1 MDTYGAGRAR
11 SIRSLCLFLHWGS
24 LGGNTLNHSVSQLA
38 QGNISAFRAGYVTW
52 YGPLFGVIALMNAIS
67 SILSLLLL
75 LTLFVFIFALLG
87 MQGGNS
93 QEKNCLE
100 NCRENVFENCLEIP
114 YTRKMGKMS
123 S

>member
-52 YGPLFGVIALMNAIS
+52 YGPLFGVIALMNAALPFLPKVPSFAS
-67 SILSLLLL
+67 SGVGVV
-75 LTLFVFIFALLG
+75 LTVV
-87 MQGGNS
+87 GGS
-93 QEKNCLE
+93 WLAPVGLAGLYMDGRGRTLE
-100 NCRENVFENCLEIP
+100 HRQ
-114 YTRKMGKMS
+114 
-123 S
+123 